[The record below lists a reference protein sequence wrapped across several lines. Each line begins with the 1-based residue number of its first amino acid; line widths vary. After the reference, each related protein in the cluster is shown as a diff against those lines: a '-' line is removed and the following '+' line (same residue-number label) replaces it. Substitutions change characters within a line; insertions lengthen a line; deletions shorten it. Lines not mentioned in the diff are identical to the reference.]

1 MKFPIDTKRRLYE
14 AIVPI
19 KCGNNR
25 GTAFFINEN
34 TLLTARHILEDNAI
48 NNDDVTVKIGN
59 KFLQCI
65 VEPIAEEEE
74 PIDVVLLKTERYRH
88 GYWLPLLAA
97 VFNEERD
104 LCIMGYPRE
113 IVNGEDIICIDV
125 HDRIGTTRQDFDTA
139 VVRTD
144 SLALDSYKGFSG
156 SPVLNEM
163 GSVIGVTLKQLYGS
177 LGYCSVNSLK
187 DRLKRH
193 HVDLSEDWQNEDFS
207 PLGRG
212 TSQRQVNKAI
222 GYASLRYNPDL
233 HVANTEIDHRID
245 LFAIREEQTALFSR
259 LAEIENKVLSIA
271 YICTRLSKYHKGD
284 YYNLYY
290 QLKDVFDKYDRDK
303 EKDNN
308 SEKGSIVEFYQEEL
322 PQLAKYKDI
331 IHYCQTKLLMV
342 NAEAGMGKTHYM
354 CATSQRLSQR
364 MNVYLLFGSRFNSQE
379 DFELQLTRMAG
390 LENKSLEDLDE
401 AMEEQHSN
409 ALIIIDAINE
419 GATNI
424 FWNIALK
431 NLELKVEELR
441 NLRVIVTYRKG
452 DFESSDV
459 IGKNSQMTMEG
470 YGLQVQEAIQKYF
483 AHYKIKDDDMSIR
496 ERFLG
501 EFNNPL
507 FLNIFCQVVSHDLSL
522 LKYDFSYIEL
532 YRKYIGYRNI
542 AVSDGVDEDSHRN
555 VTIKLLDKLA
565 MYSLFYNSC
574 QDVPREKARHY
585 ADQICRYRTW
595 RKSLLYWTIKENL
608 LLETGT
614 DGERLMFGF
623 QKIGD
628 FLMADAFC
636 KSQMKDEAKIDY
648 VIEKSECQK
657 HFLYRRFLVA
667 LFSEWSLMPMLLNRD
682 LFAHKNL
689 MNILFDS
696 LHYRTS
702 NNELVFKWMIDQ
714 QVFSLGIL
722 HNLFKLL
729 PEEVFMMAHER
740 LLCEPLAERDRKWTI
755 AVNNIY
761 SAFMPENVDDYFRIE
776 ITEKDY
782 WKYLILLGWMCT
794 STHPFIRGR
803 LLRHLVALFDKASEL
818 SQVALRLFSSCN
830 DMYVTE
836 IIVCAIYGH
845 LLRHRDKEEC
855 TAVAE
860 LTLETF
866 YSNGHAPADILVRQ
880 WTMLI
885 FQYADYLSG
894 NSSYWQ
900 QVQIQFQSKDPF
912 SLINKPLEKNK
923 DYFGMSDGSK
933 RLYETLCGFSD
944 FNRYILGSNFDS
956 VSSVFCKK
964 DGVDYIPVPLL
975 EIRDIMANI
984 IMDEY
989 GWDDKLGDLD
999 KGIYSNSRYDN
1010 KTERFG
1016 KKYLW
1021 MALHKTDALL
1031 CDHCSVLKERH
1042 YGSDFP
1048 TKEEMADLPYP
1059 WLTPEYST
1067 IDPTTLTEREEDV
1080 VDFITNGIEDVAYV
1094 DNEKWMEVGYPL
1106 PSPRLK
1112 LTDYEGGE
1120 WIVLTCYD
1128 GHTTEG
1134 VNDTVKDLFLYSNAG
1149 FVRKEELEAYRKW
1162 AKKQNFYGR
1171 WMPECRNG
1179 SIEYLWNEYPWAET
1193 YKRNQNEWKTEHIH
1207 EGEGFGL
1214 TLSYE
1219 AQLQEN
1225 WFGLDK
1231 SKAWLHEVCMPN
1243 HHVMEHLKL
1252 YTAER
1257 GVVRA
1262 CSNNEI
1268 VSVNIR
1274 IDRLR
1279 GMVIRKEYLDK
1290 YLADMGFSLVYY
1302 SLGEKFVRSKDSY
1315 QNLGKNY
1322 DLSGAYSYEGGNIVE
1337 VQPMSIADIFPKTS
1351 KDVLNDDEIDDLEE
1365 FFDTP
1370 QIRN

>member
-1 MKFPIDTKRRLYE
+1 MKFPIDIKKRLYG

-19 KCGNNR
+19 LCGSNR

-34 TLLTARHILEDNAI
+34 TLLTARHILADNAV
-48 NNDDVTVKIGN
+48 NNDDVTIKIGN
-59 KFLQCI
+59 KLVKCI
-65 VEPIAEEEE
+65 VEPIAKEEE
-74 PIDVVLLKTERYRH
+74 PIDVVLLRTERYKH

-144 SLALDSYKGFSG
+144 PLALDSYKGFSG

-163 GSVIGVTLKQLYGS
+163 GSVIGVTLQQLYGG
-177 LGYCSVNSLK
+177 LGYRSMNSIK
-187 DRLKRH
+187 DRLKNH
-193 HVDLSEDWQNEDFS
+193 GVDVSEDWQSEDFS

-222 GYASLRYNPDL
+222 GYAALRYNPDL
-233 HVANTEIDHRID
+233 HVANQEIDDKID
-245 LFAIREEQTALFSR
+245 LFAIREVQTALFSR
-259 LAEIENKVLSIA
+259 LAEIERKALSIA
-271 YICTRLSKYHKGD
+271 YIRTRLSNYHKGD
-284 YYNLYY
+284 YDDLYY
-290 QLKDVFDKYDRDK
+290 QLEGIRDGYDDGNGNSKKKYPER
-303 EKDNN
+303 
-308 SEKGSIVEFYQEEL
+308 FFQEEYPL
-322 PQLAKYKDI
+322 LGNDI
-331 IHYCQTKLLMV
+331 GLIHYCKTKLLIV

-354 CATSQRLSQR
+354 CATAQRLSQR

-379 DFELQLTRMAG
+379 DFEHQLTRMAG
-390 LENKSLEDLDE
+390 MENKSLEDLDE

-431 NLELKVEELR
+431 NLELKIKELR
-441 NLRVIVTYRKG
+441 NLRVIVTYREG
-452 DFESSDV
+452 DLESSDV
-459 IGKNSQMTMEG
+459 IGKYPQMTMEG

-483 AHYKIKDDDMSIR
+483 AHYKIEDEDKSIR
-496 ERFLG
+496 ERFLR
-501 EFNNPL
+501 EFKNPL
-507 FLNIFCQVVSHDLSL
+507 FLNIFCQVLSHDLSL

-555 VTIKLLDKLA
+555 VTIKLLNKIA

-574 QDVPREKARHY
+574 QDIPREKARHY
-585 ADQICRYRTW
+585 ADHICRYRTW

-608 LLETGT
+608 LLETGM

-636 KSQMKDEAKIDY
+636 KSKMEDEAKIDY
-648 VIEKSECQK
+648 VIEKSECK
-657 HFLYRRFLVA
+657 EYGLFRRFLTA
-667 LFSEWSLMPMLLNRD
+667 LLSEWSLMPKLLERN
-682 LFAHKNL
+682 LFVHNNL

-696 LHYRTS
+696 LNYRTS

-714 QVFSLGIL
+714 QAFSLGIL

-740 LLCEPLAERDRKWTI
+740 LMCEPLTERDRKWTI

-761 SAFMPENVDDYFRIE
+761 NSFMPENVDDYIRIE

-782 WKYLILLGWMCT
+782 RKYLILLGWMCT

-803 LLRHLVALFDKASEL
+803 LLRHLVALFDKAPEL
-818 SQVALRLFSSCN
+818 SQEALRLFSSCN

-836 IIVCAIYGH
+836 MIVCAIYGH
-845 LLRHRDKEEC
+845 LLRHRDKEKC

-860 LTLETF
+860 LILKIF

-900 QVQIQFQSKDPF
+900 QVQIQFQSIDPF

-944 FNRYILGSNFDS
+944 FNRYILGSNYDS

-964 DGVDYIPVPLL
+964 DGEDYIPVPLQD
-975 EIRDIMANI
+975 IRDIMANI

-989 GWDDKLGDLD
+989 GWNDKLGNLD

-1042 YGSDFP
+1042 YGADFP
-1048 TKEEMADLPYP
+1048 TKEEIADLPYP
-1059 WLTPEYST
+1059 WLTREYST

-1080 VDFITNGIEDVAYV
+1080 VDFITNGIEDAAGI
-1094 DNEKWMEVGYPL
+1094 DNEKWMEESYPM
-1106 PSPRLK
+1106 PVPRLK

-1128 GHTTEG
+1128 GHTTAG
-1134 VNDTVKDLFLYSNAG
+1134 ANDTVKDLFLYSNAG
-1149 FVRKEELEAYRKW
+1149 FVKKEQLDAYKEW

-1193 YKRNQNEWKTEHIH
+1193 YKRNQDEWEIEHIH
-1207 EGEGFGL
+1207 EGEGFSL
-1214 TLSYE
+1214 LLSYE
-1219 AQLQEN
+1219 AQLQKN
-1225 WFGLDK
+1225 WFGLDE

-1243 HHVMEHLKL
+1243 HHIMDHLRL

-1290 YLADMGFSLVYY
+1290 YLTDMGYSLVYY
-1302 SLGEKFVRSKDSY
+1302 SLGEKLVRSKDSY
-1315 QNLGKNY
+1315 HNLGNNY
-1322 DLSGAYSYEGGNIVE
+1322 DLSGVYSYEDGNIVE
-1337 VQPMSIADIFPKTS
+1337 VQPMYISNIFPKTY
-1351 KDVLNDDEIDDLEE
+1351 KDVLNDDDIKEVKD
-1365 FFDTP
+1365 FFDMP
-1370 QIRN
+1370 LE

>member
-19 KCGNNR
+19 ICGSNR

-34 TLLTARHILEDNAI
+34 TLLTARHILEDNAV

-59 KFLQCI
+59 KLVKCI
-65 VEPIAEEEE
+65 MEPIAKEEE
-74 PIDVVLLKTERYRH
+74 PIDVVLLRTERYKH

-104 LCIMGYPRE
+104 LCIMGYPKE
-113 IVNGEDIICIDV
+113 IVNGEDIISIDV
-125 HDRIGTTRQDFDTA
+125 HDRIGTKRQDFDTT

-177 LGYCSVNSLK
+177 MGYCSVNSLK
-187 DRLKRH
+187 DRLRRH
-193 HVDLSEDWQNEDFS
+193 GMEVSEDWQSEDFS

-233 HVANTEIDHRID
+233 HVANTEIDYKID
-245 LFAIREEQTALFSR
+245 LFAVREVQTALFDR
-259 LAEIENKVLSIA
+259 LAKIENRALSIA
-271 YICTRLSKYHKGD
+271 YIRTRLSNYHNGD
-284 YYNLYY
+284 YAGLYY
-290 QLKDVFDKYDRDK
+290 QLENIRVGYD
-303 EKDNN
+303 EDNN
-308 SEKGSIVEFYQEEL
+308 GNSKKGYPEKFFQEEFPL
-322 PQLAKYKDI
+322 LGSDI
-331 IHYCQTKLLMV
+331 EHIHYCQSKLLMV

-354 CATSQRLSQR
+354 CATAQRLSQR

-379 DFELQLTRMAG
+379 DFEPQLTRMAG
-390 LENKSLEDLDE
+390 MENKSLKDLDE

-419 GATNI
+419 GATSEI
-424 FWNIALK
+424 WNMALK
-431 NLELKVEELR
+431 DLELKVNELR
-441 NLRVIVTYRKG
+441 NLRVIITYRKG
-452 DFESSDV
+452 DFNSS
-459 IGKNSQMTMEG
+459 NSLAGWYSMSMEG
-470 YGLQVQEAIQKYF
+470 YGKQVHEAVEKYF
-483 AHYKIKDDDMSIR
+483 SHYKIEDKDKSIR
-496 ERFLG
+496 KRFLR
-501 EFNNPL
+501 EFKNPL
-507 FLNIFCQVVSHDLSL
+507 FLNIFCQVVSHDLSF

-542 AVSDGVDEDSHRN
+542 AVSEGVDEDSHRN

-574 QDVPREKARHY
+574 RDIPREKARHY

-595 RKSLLYWTIKENL
+595 RNSLLYWTIKENL
-608 LLETGT
+608 LLETGM
-614 DGERLMFGF
+614 DGARLMFGF

-636 KSQMKDEAKIDY
+636 KSKMKDAAKIDY
-648 VIEKSECQK
+648 VIEKSECK
-657 HFLYRRFLVA
+657 ENMLYRRFLTA
-667 LFSEWSLMPMLLNRD
+667 LLSEWSLMPKLLERN
-682 LFAHKNL
+682 LFVHTNL
-689 MNILFDS
+689 MFILFDS
-696 LHYRTS
+696 LQYRTN
-702 NNELVFKWMIDQ
+702 NNELVFKWMIEQ
-714 QVFSLGIL
+714 QAFSLGVL
-722 HNLFKLL
+722 RNLLSIL
-729 PEEVFMMAHER
+729 PEEVFIMAHER
-740 LLCEPLAERDRKWTI
+740 LLSEPLADRDKKWTT
-755 AVNNIY
+755 AVNSIY
-761 SAFMPENVDDYFRIE
+761 KSFMQSNVDDYIDIE
-776 ITEKDY
+776 LTEKDY
-782 WKYLILLGWMCT
+782 RKYLILLGWMCT

-803 LLRHLVALFDKASEL
+803 LLRHLVALFDKAPEL
-818 SQVALRLFSSCN
+818 QQEALRLFFSCN

-836 IIVCAIYGH
+836 MIICAIYGH
-845 LLRHRDKEEC
+845 LLRHRDKEESV
-855 TAVAE
+855 AVAE
-860 LTLETF
+860 LILVTF
-866 YSNGHAPADILVRQ
+866 YSEGSAPSDILVRQ

-885 FQYADYLSG
+885 LQYVDYLNG

-900 QVQIQFQSKDPF
+900 QVKIQFESSDPF
-912 SLINKPLEKNK
+912 SLVAKPLENNEI
-923 DYFGMSDGSK
+923 YFGESDGST

-964 DGVDYIPVPLL
+964 DGEDYIPVPLQ

-989 GWDDKLGDLD
+989 GWDDELGDLD
-999 KGIYSNSRYDN
+999 KGIFSNSRYDN

-1042 YGSDFP
+1042 YGADFP
-1048 TKEEMADLPYP
+1048 TKEEIADLPYP
-1059 WLTPEYST
+1059 WLTHEYST
-1067 IDPTTLTEREEDV
+1067 IDPTTLTEREKDV
-1080 VDFITNGIEDVAYV
+1080 VDFITNGIEDAAGV
-1094 DNEKWMEVGYPL
+1094 DNEKWMEESYPL
-1106 PSPRLK
+1106 PAPRLK

-1134 VNDTVKDLFLYSNAG
+1134 ANDTVKDLFLYSNAG
-1149 FVRKEELEAYRKW
+1149 FVKKEKLEAYKEW

-1193 YKRNQNEWKTEHIH
+1193 YKRNQDEWEREHIH
-1207 EGEGFGL
+1207 EGEGFSL
-1214 TLSYE
+1214 LLSYE

-1225 WFGLDK
+1225 WFGLDE

-1243 HHVMEHLKL
+1243 HHIMDHLRL

-1262 CSNNEI
+1262 CSNNKI

-1290 YLADMGFSLVYY
+1290 YLTDMGYSLVYY
-1302 SLGEKFVRSKDSY
+1302 SLGEKLVRSKDSY
-1315 QNLGKNY
+1315 HNLGNNY
-1322 DLSGAYSYEGGNIVE
+1322 DLSGAYSYEDGNIVE
-1337 VQPMSIADIFPKTS
+1337 VQPISIADIFPKTS
-1351 KDVLNDDEIDDLEE
+1351 KDILDDDEFDDLEN
-1365 FFDTP
+1365 FFDMP
-1370 QIRN
+1370 LE